1 MVLAQQKRQ
10 RSDRRTR
17 AAMTPITIPAMAPA
31 ERPCEL
37 LDSAPVRVMFAPV
50 ATGARK
56 GTVVVG
62 DEVAVTI
69 TKVLLV
75 SRIAGEIPAE
85 LPEPTFELAPA
96 AAAHCPEVTQYWLL
110 AQHMLPQED
119 SPLFQLQLTEAVG
132 DAAAVEGATQ
142 TEVATPPPPTTAVV
156 EASPHHELPVLY
168 LVI

>member
-1 MVLAQQKRQ
+1 
-10 RSDRRTR
+10 
-17 AAMTPITIPAMAPA
+17 
-31 ERPCEL
+31 
-37 LDSAPVRVMFAPV
+37 
-50 ATGARK
+50 
-56 GTVVVG
+56 VVVG

-75 SRIAGEIPAE
+75 GRMAGEIPVDE
-85 LPEPTFELAPA
+85 LPELTLEVPAPA
-96 AAAHCPEVTQYWLL
+96 AAAHWPEVRQYWSL

-142 TEVATPPPPTTAVV
+142 TEVATPPPPTTAVL